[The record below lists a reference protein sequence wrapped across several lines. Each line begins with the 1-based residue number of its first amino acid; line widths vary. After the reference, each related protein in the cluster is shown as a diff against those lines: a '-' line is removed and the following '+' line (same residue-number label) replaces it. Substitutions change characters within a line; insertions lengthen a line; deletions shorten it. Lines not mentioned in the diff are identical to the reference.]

1 MSTRTQMDFGG
12 QEPARSRSGWGFA
25 AGVLVGLTGAIA
37 GLTLAVAAQR
47 RSRGGK
53 VAGSSATLSGV
64 AQESDDLQARELQVQ
79 QDNEL
84 DEELAQ
90 TFPASDPLP
99 QSHRVD

>member
-1 MSTRTQMDFGG
+1 MHFGG
-12 QEPARSRSGWGFA
+12 RGGARSRGSFGFT

-47 RSRGGK
+47 RTRRQSMAEGPG
-53 VAGSSATLSGV
+53 ALSDS
-64 AQESDDLQARELQVQ
+64 AQESDERQAE
-79 QDNEL
+79 QDQL

>member
-1 MSTRTQMDFGG
+1 MSNRTQVDFDG
-12 QEPARSRSGWGFA
+12 QEPARSRIGWGFT

-37 GLTLAVAAQR
+37 GLGLAVAAQR
-47 RSRGGK
+47 RTRAEK
-53 VAGSSATLSGV
+53 TTKSSDDLH
-64 AQESDDLQARELQVQ
+64 AQDLQAR
-79 QDNEL
+79 QDEEL

>member
-1 MSTRTQMDFGG
+1 MSNRALMGLGG
-12 QEPARSRSGWGFA
+12 QAVARSRGAWGFT

-47 RSRGGK
+47 RTRRQS
-53 VAGSSATLSGV
+53 VAAGSGAPSDG
-64 AQESDDLQARELQVQ
+64 AQDSDEQRAEQAEQNQ
-79 QDNEL
+79 L